1 MYAENRFRM
10 LMHSQP
16 EAAKKLMQQAQE
28 DVNTRYAMYQY
39 LAARQIDNR

>member
-16 EAAKKLMQQAQE
+16 ELAKKLMALAQE
-28 DVNTRYAMYQY
+28 DINTRYGMYQY
-39 LAARQIDNR
+39 LAAK